1 MNDQSGKFTA
11 IREIW
16 LLLDYLDRSPDNRLM
31 SQFDDARA
39 SLAGAPLAVAKP
51 PCHNYRD
58 FLCRLA
64 AIETC
69 AHKKESQ
76 GARAEG
82 QSNGDPDLDD
92 LSFLRWS
99 RNFLA
104 TVAAPATLDSVR
116 TTREFI
122 QERARLALVPR
133 WKALLRLSGS
143 EKRDNPRGGRGSTS
157 SERVSI
163 GAKWLARSARRLE
176 FWLIITTIFTVSI
189 SAYAMV
195 GKYISDQKTDAL
207 QKFQKAGDVLI
218 EDMASTWQTQPGAS
232 IIQFASAFNAC
243 SADIGKPL
251 ISTAEVEVEKAQD
264 HVSLAAGTTG
274 PIVDAATMKAAQK
287 LIHDCEELRRER
299 FHLMAED
306 IRLRSWESI
315 LLGGREWWTLSV
327 AGPIVGWSNGMV
339 KQVGAEFDEPFC
351 NSLKSY
357 YNAKDCHEVVRGIVE
372 GTGSTS
378 SAILGCITLYFVPAL
393 YSLIGAGAATMRYLR
408 HRVETSTL
416 SITDRHRIAYNL
428 ILGCAFGAII
438 GLFARYLGNESN
450 IGPAVV
456 ALLAGFN
463 VPAVFSFLGELSN
476 RVFGMTETAA
486 VAK

>member
-39 SLAGAPLAVAKP
+39 SLASAPLAVAKP

-58 FLCRLA
+58 FLSRLA
-64 AIETC
+64 VIETR

-76 GARAEG
+76 ETRAEG

-122 QERARLALVPR
+122 QERARLALMPR
-133 WKALLRLSGS
+133 WKALLRLSGP
-143 EKRDNPRGGRGSTS
+143 EKRDNPTGGRDSAS

-207 QKFQKAGDVLI
+207 QKFQKAGDVLT
-218 EDMASTWQTQPGAS
+218 EDIASTWQTQPGAS
-232 IIQFASAFNAC
+232 IIQLVSAFNAC
-243 SADIGKPL
+243 SADIGKPP
-251 ISTAEVEVEKAQD
+251 ISTAGVEVEKA
-264 HVSLAAGTTG
+264 AAGAAG

-287 LIHDCEELRRER
+287 LIHDCEELRREK

-315 LLGGREWWTLSV
+315 LLGGREWWTLRELIGSV

-339 KQVGAEFDEPFC
+339 RQVGAGFDEPFC

-357 YNAKDCHEVVRGIVE
+357 YNANDCHEVVRGIVE